1 MPDVKGASERFDA
14 VVIGGGFYGCC
25 VAAHLRRE
33 RGLAR
38 VALVERGPRLLG
50 RASYGNQARVHQGY
64 HYPRDFTTAYRSRVS
79 FRRWVQ
85 RYRAC
90 VDDAFLK
97 LYAIASRNSLVTAG
111 QFERMMTEIGAPCR
125 RAGRRHAALF
135 SPTLVE
141 AAFEVEEFAFNA
153 DRLAE
158 ELADDM
164 EALGVHVLLGTE
176 VIGAEHLPGEIRLM
190 TRTEGGGTR
199 WIAGTAAFNCTY
211 GRLMSVPGLGA
222 PKATVKYEIC
232 EICLVEP
239 PEALSRVGVTLM
251 DGPFFSCMPFP
262 ARELHS
268 LTHVRYTPHRSW
280 TSAAEPTLD
289 PYAEL
294 EANGRASQFD
304 LMVRDASRY
313 LPILQDARHRDSIF
327 EVKVVLMA
335 NESND
340 GRPILIEGSPGP
352 GGIVSILGGKVDNV
366 FDVLSAIDAR
376 SAS

>member
-1 MPDVKGASERFDA
+1 MAAAPERFDA
-14 VVIGGGFYGCC
+14 VVVGGGFYGCC

-38 VALVERGPRLLG
+38 VAVVERGPRLLG

-79 FRRWVQ
+79 FRRWVE
-85 RYRAC
+85 RYGAC

-97 LYAIASRNSLVTAG
+97 LYAVASRNSLVTAR
-111 QFERMMTEIGAPCR
+111 QFARMMAEVGAPCR
-125 RAGRRHAALF
+125 PAGRKHAALF

-153 DRLAE
+153 DLLAAQ
-158 ELADDM
+158 LSDDM
-164 EALGVHVLLGTE
+164 EHLGVRVLLGTE
-176 VIGAEHLPGEIRLM
+176 VVGAERLPGEVRVLV
-190 TRTEGGGTR
+190 RGAGGEER
-199 WIAGTAAFNCTY
+199 WLAGASAFNCTY
-211 GRLMSVPGLGA
+211 GRLLGVPGLGA
-222 PKATVKYEIC
+222 PKATLKYEIC
-232 EICLVEP
+232 EIALVEP
-239 PEALSRVGVTLM
+239 PEALSQVGVTLM

-262 ARELHS
+262 ARGLHS

-280 TSAAEPTLD
+280 TSDADPAAD
-289 PYAEL
+289 PYAAL
-294 EANGRASQFD
+294 DAHGRASHFD
-304 LMVRDASRY
+304 LMARDASRY
-313 LPILQDARHRDSIF
+313 MPILQDARHRDSVF

-340 GRPILIEGSPGP
+340 GRPILIDGSPKP
-352 GGIVSILGGKVDNV
+352 GGVVSILGGKVDNV
-366 FDVLSAIDAR
+366 FDVLSEIDAR